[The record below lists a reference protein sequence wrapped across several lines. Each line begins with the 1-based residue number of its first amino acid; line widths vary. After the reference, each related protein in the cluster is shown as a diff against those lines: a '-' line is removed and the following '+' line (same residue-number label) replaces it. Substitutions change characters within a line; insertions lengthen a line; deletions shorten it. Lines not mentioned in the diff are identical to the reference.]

1 MGASVEFIKYF
12 TGYIFFNKTRQ
23 RLLFIALFGLF
34 LSSFA
39 LIVMQ
44 SVMGGL
50 QNGVV
55 KRARDVQGSYV
66 LYLTSPS
73 QELLA
78 KIKKFS
84 IPFSLEYEIE
94 LLLKHHNY
102 LAPAVLHGV
111 HPDSRLPQFLNYQD
125 MNNGL
130 VLGSELM
137 RKTQADIYS
146 SVNVISPAHTNSF
159 FGDIPRLITLEVSE
173 LVDTTVFEVDQT
185 NAWTRISAVWNLIQ
199 KKEFNRVR
207 FYGEDASFKE
217 NLYRLQ
223 TEFPNEF
230 EIKSWEELN
239 SSLVWALKLEN
250 FVMITLFIGMS
261 LLVGISITSGYLLFF
276 DKIKNDLLSFWIMGL
291 SLNKIKKYS
300 AYFLLFLSFSVAVLG
315 VVAGLLFLQ
324 FIKNSHLSFMPD
336 IFLEQNLPIL
346 IELKVVILSFLVP
359 YSIALFFSF
368 FIFKNIKNDEK
379 SFLSQLR
386 SSGE

>member
-50 QNGVV
+50 QNGVI

-66 LYLTSPS
+66 LFLHSPS
-73 QELLA
+73 TQLIE
-78 KIKKFS
+78 KIKKFKV
-84 IPFSLEYEIE
+84 PFSLEYEIE
-94 LLLKHHNY
+94 LLLKHQNF
-102 LAPAVLHGV
+102 LAPAILHGI
-111 HPDSRLPQFLNYQD
+111 HPDSRLPEFLNIQD
-125 MNNGL
+125 INSGL

-146 SVNVISPAHTNSF
+146 NISVISPAHTNSF

-185 NAWTRISAVWNLIQ
+185 NAWTRLSAVWNLIQ
-199 KKEFNRVR
+199 KRDLNRVR
-207 FYGEDASFKE
+207 IYGDDD
-217 NLYRLQ
+217 NLKQSLIDLQ
-223 TEFPNEF
+223 NQFPNEF
-230 EIKSWEELN
+230 EIKTWEDLN

-261 LLVGISITSGYLLFF
+261 LLVGISITSGYLIFF

-300 AYFLLFLSFSVAVLG
+300 AFFLLFLSFTVAVLG
-315 VVAGLLFLQ
+315 VLSGFIFLMI
-324 FIKNSHLSFMPD
+324 IKNSHLSFMPD

-346 IELKVVILSFLVP
+346 IDARGVFLSFLVP

>member
-207 FYGEDASFKE
+207 FYGGDETFKD
-217 NLYRLQ
+217 NLNRLQ
-223 TEFPNEF
+223 KEFPNEF
-230 EIKSWEELN
+230 ELKSWEELN

-291 SLNKIKKYS
+291 SINKIKKYS

-315 VVAGLLFLQ
+315 VFTGYLFLQ

-346 IELKVVILSFLVP
+346 IEFKGVILSFLVP